1 MTGIIIKAQ
10 SRKTIRFLRAE
21 SLVFIRFFKFI
32 PHSPY
37 SLNQFPVRSDVL
49 PQGLDVRVHRAGIPA
64 VPVSPHSFQQ
74 LVAAQDDVLVLRQLV
89 QQVKVLGWQS
99 DLFFV

>member
-10 SRKTIRFLRAE
+10 SRKTIRFFRAE
-21 SLVFIRFFKFI
+21 SLIFICFFKFI

-37 SLNQFPVRSDVL
+37 SLDQLPVRSDVF
-49 PQGLDVRVHRAGIPA
+49 PQRLDVRVHGAGITA

-89 QQVKVLGWQS
+89 QQVKFLGRQS